1 MTDDVVD
8 FSDDLRVPRIDST
21 SNGYPIDTAD
31 VVRAGVT
38 FKKQRVEAH
47 GFIRDVDSSEYTH
60 IEGHH
65 NMPHFVD
72 YRTAI
77 GLGKVTGHRVFRA
90 TGRREALSAI
100 VTGDDIWNGTA
111 TSLVYPNQTTGEQ
124 FSFISTSA
132 NDTAAGTGVQ
142 QIEIHGIRLGGIEG
156 HETITLNGNVAAVN
170 STITDWIFAQYQHTS
185 RIPTDAIGTVANGD
199 ITCYRTGDA
208 ARVYLV
214 IKAGGNVSLNAQR
227 MIPTDYNFYCEYIMA
242 TATSQKP
249 ISVRLR
255 ATCDFEGVLTP
266 GIFIFNEVFELD
278 GSGIYMNQNIPRK
291 FPPGCIIKA
300 TAYST
305 QAGGTAAVSYGG
317 WLE

>member
-1 MTDDVVD
+1 MVD
-8 FSDDLRVPRIDST
+8 KT
-21 SNGYPIDTAD
+21 YPILE
-31 VVRAGVT
+31 GQL
-38 FKKQRVEAH
+38 KKLRDMGDGSFAEIKAAVMLIRSVET
-47 GFIRDVDSSEYTH
+47 GEYEFVD
-60 IEGHH
+60 GHH
-65 NMPHFVD
+65 NMAHVVD

-77 GLGKVTGHRVFRA
+77 GLGKVSGHRVFRA
-90 TGRREALSAI
+90 TGRRDALSAV

-132 NDTAAGTGVQ
+132 NDTAAGTNVQ
-142 QIEIHGIRLGGIEG
+142 QIEIHGLRLGGLEAY
-156 HETITLNGNVAAVN
+156 EVITLNGNVAPVN
-170 STITDWIFAQYQHTS
+170 STITDWIFAQYSHTQRTPS
-185 RIPTDAIGTVANGD
+185 GTIGTVADGD
-199 ITCYRTGDA
+199 ISCYRTGDA
-208 ARVYLV
+208 TRVYLV

-227 MIPTDYNFYCEYIMA
+227 MVPSDSSFYCEYIMA

-249 ISVRLR
+249 ISVRIR
-255 ATCDFEGVLTP
+255 ATCDYEGVLTP

-278 GSGIYMNQNIPRK
+278 GSGIHMNMNIPRV

-300 TAYST
+300 TAYSS